1 MIDSLNLFLA
11 LDFANNKEQFNHI
24 LSLFNQ
30 KPDKL
35 TSRITGEEFFSGNIK
50 NFAIRIN
57 NNSLTINGSI
67 CKFYYGNNL
76 RTLSYND
83 FVQAIL
89 GLDELFGV
97 ELERAV
103 VRRVDLAENL
113 LMKFKPESYY
123 PILIKGGFLKRR
135 EDDNGLYFRN
145 KNRTVLLYDKIV
157 KERKGHVFMDANF
170 VSKNVLRYEFRMNRN
185 MEISKR
191 LKVKKAK
198 LLDIINNYSLLVD
211 YWRKSFDLIPK
222 DIELNIPEDSFFHT
236 TSGFRDFLAVHG
248 MKSLGGFGRVINMIQ
263 EAKAR
268 NVFKYP
274 AQSSNLKTIVKA
286 IASKTQSSRV
296 PAMLLELEKRLD
308 EAVRKAVEDFR

>member
-35 TSRITGEEFFSGNIK
+35 TSKITGEEFFSGNIK
-50 NFAIRIN
+50 NFGIRIN

-67 CKFYYGNNL
+67 CKFYYGNNQK
-76 RTLSYND
+76 TLSYTD

-89 GLDELFGV
+89 ELEELLGLD
-97 ELERAV
+97 LEEAI
-103 VRRVDLAENL
+103 VRRIDLAENL
-113 LMKFKPESYY
+113 FMKFKPESYY
-123 PILIKGGFLKRR
+123 PLLIKGGFLKRR

-145 KNRTVLLYDKIV
+145 KNRTVLLYDKVV
-157 KERKGHVFMDANF
+157 KEKKSQVLIDADF
-170 VSKNVLRYEFRMNRN
+170 VNKNVLRYEFRMNRN

-191 LKVKKAK
+191 LNVKGAK
-198 LLDIINNYSLLVD
+198 LLDIINNYTLLVD

-236 TSGFRDFLAVHG
+236 ASGFRDFLAVHG
-248 MKSLGGFGRVINMIQ
+248 MKSLGGFGRIINMIQ

-274 AQSSNLKTIVKA
+274 AQSSNLKTVVKT
-286 IASKTQSSRV
+286 IASKTQSSKV

-308 EAVRKAVEDFR
+308 EAAIKAVEDFH